1 MKLRFADAAVGVVLG
16 ALILVIWWVVRSDV
30 YPLDRSAGLALI
42 ASVFVSAGLLGGIR
56 SGTVA
61 GGVQVGLVTGVV
73 SALTV
78 PGEYLLFDV
87 YRPDAA
93 SIVVSVA
100 SSTTVVLTLAAAGAA
115 LTTLPKQLHRLGRA
129 IHVTDSPPDG
139 RPRPSPAML
148 RPLPPSTSG
157 GR

>member
-16 ALILVIWWVVRSDV
+16 ALVLVIWWVVRSDV
-30 YPLDRSAGLALI
+30 YPLDRSAGVALI
-42 ASVFVSAGLLGGIR
+42 ASVFVSAGLLGAIR

-61 GGVQVGLVTGVV
+61 GGIQVGLVTGVV

-78 PGEYLLFDV
+78 PGEYLLFDA

-129 IHVTDSPPDG
+129 IHGFAAGWKT
-139 RPRPSPAML
+139 A
-148 RPLPPSTSG
+148 T
-157 GR
+157 